1 MQMYAII
8 KNKNL
13 GDKKMDIN
21 EIKDT
26 EENSVS
32 TNSKSKSINLQELFL
47 NSSRKEKMPITIFL
61 TNGVQLKGTVK
72 GFDNYVVIL
81 ESEGKSSM
89 IYKHAISTII
99 PSKNIPIFSND

>member
-1 MQMYAII
+1 
-8 KNKNL
+8 
-13 GDKKMDIN
+13 MDIN
-21 EIKDT
+21 EIKEQD
-26 EENSVS
+26 ENTVQNS
-32 TNSKSKSINLQELFL
+32 SKSKNINLQELFL
-47 NSSRKEKMPITIFL
+47 NCSRKEKMPITIFL
-61 TNGVQLKGTVK
+61 TNGVQLKGIVK